1 MANLPNTTANSAN
14 NAVLDLLRAT
24 YKTLFIPVVLAGRE
38 IGMAEGTTRNLLTE
52 EKFPLPTTT
61 RGTRRYVTIFD
72 LADYV
77 SRKSPALSS
86 LPSAAAS
93 KPSKRGPRFK
103 KDRMDEQGRA

>member
-1 MANLPNTTANSAN
+1 MPKTTTANSAT

-24 YKTLFIPVVLAGRE
+24 YKTLFIPVVEAGRE

-93 KPSKRGPRFK
+93 ASKPSKRGPRFK
-103 KDRMDEQGRA
+103 KDRMEEQGRA